1 MIKVEILV
9 VDFMMIFVFV
19 VLLGKK
25 IDFWK
30 MEVYRLLVIELSF
43 DFVKIID
50 YVLELILVRNKVC
63 VLP

>member
-25 IDFWK
+25 FDFWK
-30 MEVYRLLVIELSF
+30 MEVYRLLVMELSF
-43 DFVKIID
+43 DFVNIID